1 MIQYT
6 IITVRPNGILETRMK
21 LDWNQ
26 PDTPETAIN
35 FALTIKE
42 VVGDNICG
50 ILSYLPGN
58 LYMNKDVVKAFGSV
72 DIGHVANAV
81 IIKGIGSKILANFIL
96 KFVKTPVPMIFL
108 QIQTRLKNSYCNTLI
123 GPNN

>member
-1 MIQYT
+1 
-6 IITVRPNGILETRMK
+6 MK
-21 LDWNQ
+21 PDWNQ

-42 VVGDNICG
+42 GVGDNICG
-50 ILSYLPGN
+50 ILSYLPDN
-58 LYMNKDVVKAFGSV
+58 LYMNKDVVEAFGSV

-96 KFVKTPVPMIFL
+96 KFVKIPVPMKIFTNTDKAEKWL
-108 QIQTRLKNSYCNTLI
+108 LGHIARAKQKAQNTLTQ
-123 GPNN
+123 